1 MAPDAVPLVK
11 TMEQRIDQGAKT
23 MCSHESLTLRSHRP
37 GAAAALT
44 LLALLAAVPAS
55 AQSAAYSDYPETAG
69 YDGSYTYVRTLE
81 GSATLIQGDT
91 GDRQALQT
99 NQPVLVGDRVWVA
112 PQSRAE
118 LVLSDRNLLR
128 IDGGSEVAF
137 EALAGS
143 PDRQDRETVLRLP
156 QGNIQ
161 LVLVEDFLGEGV
173 PRIDSPNVTVYPR
186 DLGSYR
192 ITADGSDWTEVVAR
206 GGSADVVTRE
216 GSVLVRAGEETIVEG
231 DRQPRERVRQAG
243 REDSLEL
250 WGRRL
255 DQEAR
260 YAAAPYVDDS
270 LRYES
275 AALGRYGSWVSVEGR
290 HAWRPRVAVEWRP
303 YHDGRWSFSPLG
315 LTWVSHEPWGW
326 VPYHYG
332 SWDYLPSYGWVWFPG
347 YRFAPA
353 WVYWS
358 WTDHY
363 AGWVPV
369 GYYARHYSP
378 FYGDHFGFRF
388 GVYGWAGGSWDYYD
402 RWSFCST
409 RFIGD
414 RDQHHHV
421 RDGGRFGRENR
432 IAVPRQGLITTDTRG
447 VTRTA
452 VQRSEGIVEAIAS
465 RRGDSRELPDVT
477 PFVARR
483 QDLPDEVRSRIL
495 VDRRESAGSGRSV
508 AVIAPDARPTRS
520 VATRPAV
527 VDRVG
532 RTVSAAPERA
542 PQRIDRPESAGGER
556 QAPAVTPRPAVRP
569 DSGRSAES
577 WRTSAGTV
585 RDAAPRAPQAVRPEA
600 ESPSRTEAR
609 PSPPARV
616 DPRPAA
622 RPPADSSRSAAPT
635 RIEPRPQERPRSEPP
650 SNAREQSSSW
660 RERAPVL
667 PERSSIPR
675 RVIEGVR
682 SNSSGSTPFRSADPR
697 VDPRVEARPDPRV
710 APRVET
716 RPDPRM
722 APRIETRGEVRPSP
736 PARVEPSR
744 SYRPSSPPP
753 ARVESSP
760 PSRSRSSSPPAQ
772 ARSAPSSGSR
782 AQAAPSRSP
791 SRSSSSSSSGRA
803 TRGRERPPTE

>member
-1 MAPDAVPLVK
+1 
-11 TMEQRIDQGAKT
+11 
-23 MCSHESLTLRSHRP
+23 
-37 GAAAALT
+37 
-44 LLALLAAVPAS
+44 
-55 AQSAAYSDYPETAG
+55 
-69 YDGSYTYVRTLE
+69 
-81 GSATLIQGDT
+81 
-91 GDRQALQT
+91 
-99 NQPVLVGDRVWVA
+99 
-112 PQSRAE
+112 
-118 LVLSDRNLLR
+118 
-128 IDGGSEVAF
+128 
-137 EALAGS
+137 
-143 PDRQDRETVLRLP
+143 
-156 QGNIQ
+156 
-161 LVLVEDFLGEGV
+161 
-173 PRIDSPNVTVYPR
+173 
-186 DLGSYR
+186 
-192 ITADGSDWTEVVAR
+192 
-206 GGSADVVTRE
+206 
-216 GSVLVRAGEETIVEG
+216 
-231 DRQPRERVRQAG
+231 
-243 REDSLEL
+243 
-250 WGRRL
+250 
-255 DQEAR
+255 
-260 YAAAPYVDDS
+260 
-270 LRYES
+270 
-275 AALGRYGSWVSVEGR
+275 
-290 HAWRPRVAVEWRP
+290 
-303 YHDGRWSFSPLG
+303 
-315 LTWVSHEPWGW
+315 
-326 VPYHYG
+326 
-332 SWDYLPSYGWVWFPG
+332 VWFPG

-803 TRGRERPPTE
+803 TRGRERPPGE